1 MLTLSSGEKDFIR
14 QCFEHNCRP
23 DGRTKYDRTPIEI
36 DFSPTTLINS
46 NGSCK
51 LKLPDTQSLLY
62 ISAKA
67 EIENTIPGNPNSGI
81 VELQI
86 SSSKIS
92 ELPLNKANHLK
103 TKLADMTHFVKTG
116 LLDYIPLDKLC
127 LLEGALCWK
136 IYLDVFVLG
145 ELEYNHLGNFF

>member
-1 MLTLSSGEKDFIR
+1 MSTLSSGEKDFIR

-23 DGRTKYDRTPIEI
+23 DGRTKYDRTPVEI

-67 EIENTIPGNPNSGI
+67 EIESTMPGNGNSGI
-81 VELQI
+81 LELQI

-92 ELPLNKANHLK
+92 ELPLNKANH
-103 TKLADMTHFVKTG
+103 
-116 LLDYIPLDKLC
+116 
-127 LLEGALCWK
+127 
-136 IYLDVFVLG
+136 
-145 ELEYNHLGNFF
+145 